1 MGPVLGR
8 RVELPLEEGLPYIP
22 EFYSGWE
29 PPATDPQG
37 RPWEDPVEKQLQH
50 ERRRRQVRL
59 KLQGNSKLPQVTQ
72 RGPGSLEAG
81 RPRLTCCPFISCS
94 KAPPRSLSMGECQPQ
109 GGAGGVQRGKSW
121 GLQR

>member
-1 MGPVLGR
+1 M
-8 RVELPLEEGLPYIP
+8 ELPLEEGLPYIP

-72 RGPGSLEAG
+72 RGPGNLEAG
-81 RPRLTCCPFISCS
+81 RPRPDLLPFYLPQQS
-94 KAPPRSLSMGECQPQ
+94 APQIAVNG
-109 GGAGGVQRGKSW
+109 
-121 GLQR
+121 

>member
-1 MGPVLGR
+1 M
-8 RVELPLEEGLPYIP
+8 ELPLEEGPPYSP

-59 KLQGNSKLPQVTQ
+59 RLQGDSKFLQANTE
-72 RGPGSLEAG
+72 GTKES
-81 RPRLTCCPFISCS
+81 RLRLAPPDLVSSMSYS
-94 KAPPRSLSMGECQPQ
+94 KAPPRSLSMGP
-109 GGAGGVQRGKSW
+109 G
-121 GLQR
+121 